1 MINRFPLFNFGWFQP
16 DFSTRLDELA
26 SLAMPEKWDYNNAPV
41 GNGHPILFNYI
52 HHTFNKVE
60 AENKIIVEG
69 EKCIFNTGL
78 VTDNQEGIF
87 AYFDKNKRV
96 GATIPWF
103 FIGWRKE
110 SYRDLLN
117 FSFLPETA
125 DYFVNPT
132 ELIYDTRCELRVNA
146 DHIITDNITRFPEG
160 MKTMEPYQLGNL
172 LQGTINDAKKRVK
185 RNYKTAI
192 PQYFNGKLQL
202 LLPLCLQSK
211 GVADL
216 ALVVEKENNIY
227 RASTILTLDMAVN
240 NARLI
245 AKPDDE
251 WLRP

>member
-1 MINRFPLFNFGWFQP
+1 MNNKFPLFNFGWFSP
-16 DFSTRLDELA
+16 DFNARLDELA
-26 SLAMPEKWDYNNAPV
+26 SLAMAEKWDYNNSPI
-41 GNGHPILFNYI
+41 GEGHPILFNYI
-52 HHTFNKVE
+52 HHTFNRLQ
-60 AENKIIVEG
+60 AEDNILE
-69 EKCIFNTGL
+69 ESDKCIFNTGL
-78 VTDNQEGIF
+78 VTANQEGIF
-87 AYFDKNKRV
+87 AYFEPNKRQ
-96 GATIPWF
+96 GATIPWYF
-103 FIGWRKE
+103 VGWRKE
-110 SYRDLLN
+110 SHRDLLN
-117 FSFLPETA
+117 FTILPETA
-125 DYFVNPT
+125 NYFVNPT
-132 ELIYDTRCELRVNA
+132 ELIYDTRCELRVNT
-146 DHIITDNITRFPEG
+146 DHIITDNISRFPDG
-160 MKTMEPYQLGNL
+160 MKEMDAYQLGNL

-211 GVADL
+211 GNADL